1 MNSNSTLISK
11 GTKCKQKCECAKT
24 PIMAKYLLSESLIYQ
39 DVIRAWFKEISNSLR
54 VSSH

>member
-39 DVIRAWFKEISNSLR
+39 DVIRAWFKEISSSLR
-54 VSSH
+54 VLSH